1 MHTVIKDAFSAFK
14 KPFVWIAIIAIP
26 IIVACF
32 GLLYFGTFISPDERL
47 KDLPI
52 AVINKDKGATVDDQT
67 YTYGAD
73 LANSITETDKAK
85 WQIEDASLL
94 DEGLENTDYF
104 LAIIIPE
111 DFSERVSAGQTQEPT
126 QANITFYKNVRKNY
140 MLSTLSSRIESSL
153 KELVNQS
160 ITEQYSK
167 AYVDGLISA
176 KDGYNSAAEGADSL
190 TNGLT
195 TLEDGSNTLSSGI
208 RSASSG
214 AQSLTSGLE
223 QLSSGAQSLEEGG
236 TTLTSS
242 SAQIS
247 QGLSSLSN
255 GSNTFNNTLVEC
267 QSAIA
272 SQYGGDPSSAIP
284 ALQEQYTQALKN
296 YATNVV
302 IATKTG
308 QDPSQVST
316 EELQQTLS
324 ALTTTAGATGAYS
337 TLDQTISGYSSIH
350 DGIQSLSSVYGTFD
364 SGLNT
369 YTSSTGQLSSGL
381 SSAQTGATS
390 LSSGASQLESGAS
403 SLSSGI
409 TSAKD
414 GSSTLSSSLSEGAD
428 TIDSSVTASSDDIAE
443 YMSEP
448 VSVNEE
454 TYGNLDKFGYG
465 FAPLFLTL
473 SIWLGSLIIF
483 FLFDPF
489 PTKKNLGASRFA
501 VIFGRWPLYFIV
513 GLLEV
518 AIVLTGAFYL
528 GLPCT
533 NTALLIVFFLVMSFS
548 FICIMQ
554 FFNFFDVI
562 GKAIAVLFV
571 IVQLV
576 FCSGT
581 FPAQLGNDIATA
593 VGPCLPFYYAID
605 GIRELMSGGVEANV
619 FNDMGTILL
628 FGLGGLALSLISYPL
643 ALKKK
648 KQRNAEMLE
657 ELSAEAVEAT
667 PA

>member
-73 LANSITETDKAK
+73 LADSITETDKAK

-190 TNGLT
+190 TDGLT

-208 RSASSG
+208 QSASSG

-236 TTLTSS
+236 TTLTNS

-255 GSNTFNNTLVEC
+255 GSNTFNNTLAEN

-381 SSAQTGATS
+381 SSAQTGATN

-414 GSSTLSSSLSEGAD
+414 GSSTLSSSLSEGSE

-448 VSVNEE
+448 VSVNDE

-518 AIVLTGAFYL
+518 AIVLAGAFYL

-533 NTALLIVFFLVMSFS
+533 NVALLIAFFLVMSFS

-571 IVQLV
+571 IIQLV

-581 FPAQLGNDIATA
+581 FPAQLGNDIAAA

-657 ELSAEAVEAT
+657 ELSAETVEAT